1 MMKIR
6 RKIFLISSM
15 IFMSAVSYGKDV
27 FANYGVSFG
36 KINLT
41 QTTVIDN
48 NDFKRIDGQTYQITG
63 SGNYRIMDQGG
74 RRLNVTL
81 NQGVLDGVY
90 EEYYAN
96 GNLYTTGRYVNGKK
110 EGEWTVYSENGKV
123 WKKYQYKNDNLN
135 GRYISYYGNT
145 GMQEIVG
152 DYLDGKATGTWTY
165 YFQNG
170 SIEKRENYIDGK
182 KNGLFTEWYSN
193 GNKKSEINYVDGEV
207 NGKVTVYYS
216 NGRVFY
222 EGNLQGNSGS
232 IKGYYTDGSLGFSGN
247 LTNRK
252 RTGTWTYYTKS
263 GSSRTVNY

>member
-110 EGEWTVYSENGKV
+110 DGEWTVYSENGKV

-135 GRYISYYGNT
+135 GRYVSYYGNT

-170 SIEKRENYIDGK
+170 SIEKRE
-182 KNGLFTEWYSN
+182 
-193 GNKKSEINYVDGEV
+193 NYVDGEV